1 MWGEVVG
8 GATREL
14 SSGSQMREFNSD
26 DEYQSDS
33 CYLFQI
39 KYLIHFLTV
48 VSYYMCNN
56 QDD

>member
-1 MWGEVVG
+1 VG